1 VYAEALLKAAREHDA
16 AALQQAAHSLRG
28 SALLIGARDLAD
40 LLAQLERLASRGTTR
55 GAEDIIDKLDAA
67 LARTAEL
74 LVAAPGGA
82 G

>member
-1 VYAEALLKAAREHDA
+1 
-16 AALQQAAHSLRG
+16 
-28 SALLIGARDLAD
+28 LLIGARDLAD
-40 LLAQLERLASRGTTR
+40 HLAQLERLASRGTTR